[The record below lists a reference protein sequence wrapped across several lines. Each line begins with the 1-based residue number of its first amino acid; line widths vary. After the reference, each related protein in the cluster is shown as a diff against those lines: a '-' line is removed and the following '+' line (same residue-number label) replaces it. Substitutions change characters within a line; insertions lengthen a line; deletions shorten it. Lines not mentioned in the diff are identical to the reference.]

1 MLLLLYNNIIILF
14 VCGNSKWTAVHV
26 AARAST
32 ENLSFVDGNYII
44 IYSNLL
50 MLLSIA
56 TFN

>member
-1 MLLLLYNNIIILF
+1 M
-14 VCGNSKWTAVHV
+14 HV

-32 ENLSFVDGNYII
+32 EKLSFVDGNYII

-56 TFN
+56 TFNLKFK